1 MEDKE
6 DKLDNLCELDILYV
20 YELDRLFD
28 ELSDKLL
35 DQLQDELED
44 ELLGRLSDDMSYESS
59 EINLQIYNRNQ
70 D

>member
-1 MEDKE
+1 MFEEIEDKE

-35 DQLQDELED
+35 DQL
-44 ELLGRLSDDMSYESS
+44 
-59 EINLQIYNRNQ
+59 
-70 D
+70 